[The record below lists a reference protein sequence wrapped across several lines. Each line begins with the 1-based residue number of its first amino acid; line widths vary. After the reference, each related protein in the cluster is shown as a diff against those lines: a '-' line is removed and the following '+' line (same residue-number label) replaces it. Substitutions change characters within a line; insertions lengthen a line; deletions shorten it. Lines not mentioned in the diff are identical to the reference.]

1 LRLTPFLLPLICINI
16 TGHMALSGGRVTG
29 SLYILKNGHPEAL
42 VGLFMALFSV
52 VPVMTALSVGRWVDR
67 AGAARV
73 MRIGVVM
80 VSVGAWLPVLYLSMP
95 SLLLT
100 GLVIGCGFNLLSM
113 AAQHTVGHLDRN
125 ASPAE
130 RLANFGW
137 YALGHSTSSVIGPL
151 VAGLLIDAV
160 SIRAAFAAM
169 ALTSFV
175 AVYLVVTRT
184 RGLPRPAMQQQLP
197 PSPPQPP
204 PLSIQPPSPAAEPRP
219 INPAVLKKR
228 GPAVLDLLATPE
240 MRRIY
245 WVNSLAASA
254 WDLFIVMLPVLGYRL
269 GFSASVI
276 GTVFSFFALGTFS
289 ARAAMPWL
297 SRRAN
302 EWQILRVALV
312 VISLV
317 YCVLPWMVLAPM
329 LMAAGLVFGAA
340 VGMSQ
345 PNILSLLHA
354 ASPAGRGG
362 EAVGL
367 RSVLSNGC
375 SVLIPLAFGA
385 ALATV
390 SISSVLLGSAVL
402 FGAGIY
408 PAHQGA
414 SALPRKHRA

>member
-1 LRLTPFLLPLICINI
+1 VFRLTPFLLPLIFINI

-29 SLYILKNGHPEAL
+29 SLYILKSGHPEAL

-52 VPVMTALSVGRWVDR
+52 LPVMTALSVGRWVDR

-73 MRIGVVM
+73 MRIGVLM

-100 GLVIGCGFNLLSM
+100 GLIIGCGFNLLSM
-113 AAQHTVGHLDRN
+113 AAQHTVGHLDHK
-125 ASPAE
+125 ASPAQ

-151 VAGLLIDAV
+151 VAGLLIDAIN
-160 SIRAAFAAM
+160 IRAAFAAM
-169 ALTSFV
+169 ALASCV
-175 AVYLVVTRT
+175 AMFLVITRT
-184 RGLPRPAMQQQLP
+184 RGLPGPTASPEL
-197 PSPPQPP
+197 SYPPQVPELKNVLNTP
-204 PLSIQPPSPAAEPRP
+204 AAAEKRSPA
-219 INPAVLKKR
+219 VF
-228 GPAVLDLLATPE
+228 DLLATPE

-297 SRRAN
+297 SGRAS
-302 EWQILRVALV
+302 EWQILRVALI
-312 VISLV
+312 VITLV
-317 YCVLPWMVLAPM
+317 YCVLPWMVHAPM
-329 LMAAGLVFGAA
+329 LMGAGLIFGAA

-354 ASPAGRGG
+354 AAPVGRGG

-390 SISSVLLGSAVL
+390 SISSILLSGAVL

-414 SALPRKHRA
+414 KIRDRSMRKHYP